1 MNNNISLK
9 RYIKFGMEDLIRLP
23 AFKQVIDYL
32 LNLTESRQNLRKLLV
47 TDRRKCAKRGQW
59 GLLQLN

>member
-1 MNNNISLK
+1 
-9 RYIKFGMEDLIRLP
+9 MEDLIRLP

-59 GLLQLN
+59 GLLQLS